1 MHRIPRDRLVYSLDK
16 NHPPVLTVD
25 PGETILFETEDART
39 GTIQADTDLLVVP
52 PPYGGNPAT
61 GPVFVRGAEPGDSLV
76 VEICNITLD
85 DHGFLAVKRGVGLLR
100 HRATT
105 FATKIIPVR
114 DGICH
119 FTDRVRFP
127 IRPMVGVIGTAPAG
141 PGVPTMQPGPHGGN
155 MDNNEV
161 KVGARVHL
169 PVAVPGG
176 LLALGDVHASMGDGE
191 VSMVGFEIR
200 AEVTAHV
207 DLLKGETFTRPWIET
222 SDGRWVTTG
231 EALDPEQAMR
241 IAVEEMVD
249 RLMEAWGLSF
259 EEAYMLVTARADL
272 GICQACQP
280 GEFPVTARVSL
291 EKSCGYGYFMV

>member
-1 MHRIPRDRLVYSLDK
+1 MHYLTRDQIIYSLDQA
-16 NHPPVLTVD
+16 HPPALEIE
-25 PGETILFETEDART
+25 PGEVVRFETEDART
-39 GTIQADTDLLVVP
+39 GTIQAATDLLDVP
-52 PPYGGNPAT
+52 PPRGGNPAT

-76 VEICNITLD
+76 VEIQAITLD
-85 DHGFLAVKRGVGLLR
+85 DHGFLAVKRNVGLLR
-100 HRATT
+100 PRATEY
-105 FATKIIPVR
+105 ATKIIPVR

-119 FTDRVRFP
+119 FTDRIRFP

-141 PGVPTMQPGPHGGN
+141 AGVPTMYPGPHGGN

-176 LLALGDVHASMGDGE
+176 LLAVGDVHASMGDGE

-200 AEVTAHV
+200 AEVTAKV
-207 DLLKGETFTRPWIET
+207 DLVKGEAIARPWIET
-222 SDGRWVTTG
+222 ADGRWVTTG
-231 EALDPEQAMR
+231 DDPDPEQAMR

-249 RLMEAWGLSF
+249 RIMQAWSLSF

-272 GICQACQP
+272 LLCQACQP
-280 GEFPVTARVSL
+280 GEFPVTTRVSL
-291 EKSCGYGYFMV
+291 EKLG